1 VVSKGRGRPP
11 VRVRFRRGV
20 AQNDEPSADP
30 RPCAG
35 HPAGDPSGAAAP
47 AAWAMFTA
55 IVVNERPLAV
65 SLGLGAICQG
75 PRSTWCSEKSSDQN
89 SALENVID
97 WLKSA
102 IHISA

>member
-1 VVSKGRGRPP
+1 L
-11 VRVRFRRGV
+11 
-20 AQNDEPSADP
+20 
-30 RPCAG
+30 
-35 HPAGDPSGAAAP
+35 
-47 AAWAMFTA
+47 AMFTA

>member
-1 VVSKGRGRPP
+1 MTSPALTRARAPDILRAILP
-11 VRVRFRRGV
+11 
-20 AQNDEPSADP
+20 AQQLS
-30 RPCAG
+30 
-35 HPAGDPSGAAAP
+35 SL
-47 AAWAMFTA
+47 AMFTA

>member
-1 VVSKGRGRPP
+1 
-11 VRVRFRRGV
+11 
-20 AQNDEPSADP
+20 
-30 RPCAG
+30 
-35 HPAGDPSGAAAP
+35 
-47 AAWAMFTA
+47 MFTA

>member
-1 VVSKGRGRPP
+1 MACLKC
-11 VRVRFRRGV
+11 
-20 AQNDEPSADP
+20 ADIDEFKTQPWIT
-30 RPCAG
+30 
-35 HPAGDPSGAAAP
+35 AAL
-47 AAWAMFTA
+47 
-55 IVVNERPLAV
+55 ERPLAV

-75 PRSTWCSEKSSDQN
+75 PRSPWCSEKSSDQN

>member
-1 VVSKGRGRPP
+1 MVKETCVTVDGTVMLNPTL
-11 VRVRFRRGV
+11 GV
-20 AQNDEPSADP
+20 
-30 RPCAG
+30 
-35 HPAGDPSGAAAP
+35 
-47 AAWAMFTA
+47 
-55 IVVNERPLAV
+55 IVNERPLAV